1 MLEALV
7 KAVGNARKGKSVEQL
22 QAKLGWTRIQVRNA
36 IRRADAKG
44 LIEAEPPDVYRRKVR
59 DIRASCGL

>member
-7 KAVGNARKGKSVEQL
+7 KAMGTARRGKTVAQL
-22 QAKLGWTRIQVRNA
+22 QAKLGWTRVQVRNT

-44 LIEAEPPDVYRRKVR
+44 LIEAVAAEVYRRKV
-59 DIRASCGL
+59 

>member
-7 KAVGNARKGKSVEQL
+7 KAVGTARRGKSVEQL
-22 QAKLGWTRIQVRNA
+22 QAKLGWTRVQVRNA

-44 LIEAEPPDVYRRKVR
+44 LIEAVAADVYRRKV
-59 DIRASCGL
+59 